1 MRKKIFLILI
11 FLILNGCAEY
21 SSLFGPTYTIA
32 KTGSA
37 AKAGSSLAA
46 TYGFEKGFGAKPGEI
61 LSESSEVRK
70 CEITHSSELNEIFF
84 HTLDELDCVIDK
96 PSVLR

>member
-1 MRKKIFLILI
+1 MRKKFFLILI

-21 SSLFGPTYTIA
+21 STLFGPTYTIA
-32 KTGSA
+32 KTGNA

-70 CEITHSSELNEIFF
+70 YEITHSSELNEIFF
-84 HTLDELDCVIDK
+84 HTLDELGCVIDK
-96 PSVLR
+96 SSLLR

>member
-1 MRKKIFLILI
+1 MKKNIFLILI

-37 AKAGSSLAA
+37 VRASTSLAA
-46 TYGFEKGFGAKPGEI
+46 TYGFEKGFGATPGEV
-61 LSESSEVRK
+61 LLENSQVRK
-70 CEITHSSELNEIFF
+70 CEITHSSDLNQIFF
-84 HTLDELDCVIDK
+84 HTLDELDCVRDK
-96 PSVLR
+96 SGVLR